1 MKKKAIITLTIMVVL
16 VAIIVVILLVRISSN
31 TDHITEQKG
40 TMVTFSAFILE
51 IRDTFLIV
59 EPVIGSWE
67 LNSSDKIEVS
77 LRDVTL
83 PEGAK
88 VGDMIEIDHDGMILE
103 TYPARLNRVYDIGM
117 AETIDFNQLVIN
129 RNDLS
134 KTTLIWLE
142 QYNNM
147 SEIDQMSISS
157 VPQELVELNIA
168 YYQRNPLP
176 PSMVMI
182 DGELY
187 YDTGEVSIK
196 EERKKGYDGKITSF
210 VAGNE
215 IPTENNQ
222 ANFDAGVYYQY
233 GDTEGTIDIFMHEQW
248 WVFSVE
254 N

>member
-1 MKKKAIITLTIMVVL
+1 MRKRRVFIMIAIVVL
-16 VAIIVVILLVRISSN
+16 LAVIAGIVIIRSAK
-31 TDHITEQKG
+31 QKELSER
-40 TMVTFSAFILE
+40 VTFSAFILE
-51 IRDTFLIV
+51 IHDAFLLV
-59 EPVIGSWE
+59 EPALGSQE
-67 LNSSDKIEVS
+67 LNSSDKIEVP
-77 LRDVTL
+77 LRDVNL
-83 PEGAK
+83 PVGAK
-88 VGDMIEIDHDGMILE
+88 VSDMIEIDHDGMILE

-134 KTTLIWLE
+134 MTTLIWLE

-147 SEIDQMSISS
+147 SEIDKMSISS